1 MRKKRWI
8 KLSLLACLLIAGV
21 FVFLMVRQK
30 ETPGTI
36 TARDIRGAKLYVSN
50 YSCRIVEE
58 EEYRDKVAALV
69 TKVVP
74 LRPFLGQ
81 YDARYGPPS
90 DAPSVLFVTDK
101 FRCKIYFDY
110 WVEQMSDDYPHG
122 DNLVVL
128 VSKSWSGKDKEGW
141 SWYCT
146 LPYADYTALWDLAA
160 QYRRGKLVDSS
171 TPTPVDQD

>member
-1 MRKKRWI
+1 MRKKQWVWI
-8 KLSLLACLLIAGV
+8 SVLACVLIAGAFVLLAV
-21 FVFLMVRQK
+21 FQK

-36 TARDIRGAKLYVSN
+36 TARDIRGAKLYVNN

-74 LRPFLGQ
+74 LRPFFAV

-110 WVEQMSDDYPHG
+110 WVEQMSHDYPHG

-128 VSKSWSGKDKEGW
+128 VSKSWNGKDKEGW

-146 LPYADYTALWDLAA
+146 LSYADYTALYDLAA
-160 QYRRGKLVDSS
+160 QYHRGKRVDPS
-171 TPTPVDQD
+171 TLTPIYQN